1 MTHHTYTYH
10 HHKTFI
16 HQTFTFILSLQRYD
30 DLSSAFLK
38 SMLFCCVYSY
48 VFMALSFFLS
58 VYVVLRPFN
67 IYFGTMDS
75 FSGFV

>member
-1 MTHHTYTYH
+1 MTHHTHIYR

-16 HQTFTFILSLQRYD
+16 SVSVSKCD

-38 SMLFCCVYSY
+38 SVLFCCVYSY